1 MSAPADWEAFLA
13 EHFPAY
19 LLPQAYCRAL
29 PAEAA
34 ARFLDRL
41 YKDTNTNTN
50 AKNLRDLF
58 LLRAVSFLAA
68 HAGEIRAFVFE
79 ELPLLISS
87 LPPRAQADARLV
99 TGAIEGRL
107 DIPATLKQRLEGRA
121 GHAIIRS
128 SRVRFDR
135 PEALLLKAV
144 ATRLLEILRA
154 IRGAGGAGGAGLASS
169 GAFLQG
175 LLACEEALGRA
186 LTATSLGALPDELIT
201 PFHERAAIEA
211 RRPGF
216 ALAASLHR
224 ALWEGLD
231 ADDPEIIASIVAK
244 GALLPLEA
252 PARFEIAVLLRLIQ
266 ALFERVEERAPG
278 RWRLHRTIILPDR
291 GDVAELE
298 REGGGR
304 VRVFY
309 NQAVLSPGPHD
320 QGVRHYLGQ
329 QGRLRPDITV
339 VMDNPSGVS
348 RAAVVEIKLSS
359 EPDYLAQ
366 GYRQALVYRHEF
378 ARELTAWP
386 KAILVCSAEIRGA
399 PRREDDVIAVGWKMW
414 PPQSVLDGWLHDF
427 Y

>member
-41 YKDTNTNTN
+41 YTNDP
-50 AKNLRDLF
+50 RDLF

-87 LPPRAQADARLV
+87 LPPRAHADARLV

-128 SRVRFDR
+128 PRIRFDR

-144 ATRLLEILRA
+144 AARLLEVFRA
-154 IRGAGGAGGAGLASS
+154 IRGAGGAALASS
-169 GAFLQG
+169 RAFLQKQQNQN
-175 LLACEEALGRA
+175 LSACEEALDRA
-186 LTATSLGALPDELIT
+186 LTATSLGALPNEVIT

-231 ADDPEIIASIVAK
+231 ADDPEIVASIVAK

-252 PARFEIAVLLRLIQ
+252 PARFEIAVLIRLIQ
-266 ALFERVEERAPG
+266 ALFRRVEEREPG

-320 QGVRHYLGQ
+320 RGVRHYLGQ

-378 ARELTAWP
+378 TRDLTTWP
-386 KAILVCSAEIRGA
+386 KAILVCSAEVQGA

-414 PPQSVLDGWLHDF
+414 PPESVLDGWLHDF
-427 Y
+427 F